1 MGSLDKAIEVIR
13 EGGIVIFPTDTAFG
27 IGCRMDNEKAVEK
40 LFKIKK
46 RPPTQA
52 VPALFDSMS
61 RVEEY
66 VLPFE
71 ASIKRLM
78 KRYWPGALT
87 VVLPCKQTRVP
98 VLVRGGGKTLGVRIP
113 NHPVP
118 MQLIKA
124 VDIPILAPSAN
135 FHGGATP
142 YIFGEL
148 DKTLIKLVDF
158 VVEGESKGSLS
169 STVVDCSK
177 SPWEIIRQG
186 DILLDL

>member
-1 MGSLDKAIEVIR
+1 MSSLDKAIEVIR
-13 EGGIVIFPTDTAFG
+13 KGGIVIFPTDTAFG
-27 IGCRMDNEKAVEK
+27 IGCRMDSEKAVEK

-98 VLVRGGGKTLGVRIP
+98 VLVRGGGETLGGRIP

-118 MQLIKA
+118 MQLIKG
-124 VDIPILAPSAN
+124 VGVPLLAPS
-135 FHGGATP
+135 
-142 YIFGEL
+142 
-148 DKTLIKLVDF
+148 
-158 VVEGESKGSLS
+158 
-169 STVVDCSK
+169 
-177 SPWEIIRQG
+177 
-186 DILLDL
+186 